1 MIWSLIRLLL
11 EAYLLALLA
20 WIVLSWFPPSG
31 PGLLST
37 VRDLLHAIT
46 EPVLAPIRRLLPT
59 VRMGGM
65 GLDLSP
71 LIVFLVLQ
79 VLLTALPG

>member
-11 EAYLLALLA
+11 EFYLLALLA
-20 WIVLSWFPPSG
+20 WIVLSWVPPSG
-31 PGLLST
+31 PGPLT
-37 VRDLLHAIT
+37 TIRDLLQRLT
-46 EPVLAPIRRLLPT
+46 EPVLTPIRRMMPT

-71 LIVFLVLQ
+71 LIVLLVIQ
-79 VLLTALPG
+79 VLLTVLPA

>member
-11 EAYLLALLA
+11 EFYLLALLA

-31 PGLLST
+31 PGPLT
-37 VRDLLHAIT
+37 TIRDLLQRLT
-46 EPVLAPIRRLLPT
+46 EPVLTPIRRMMPT

-71 LIVFLVLQ
+71 LIVLLVIQ
-79 VLLTALPG
+79 VLLTVLPA